1 MARTS
6 TRDRLRR
13 ELSQNF
19 LSPAAA
25 RRFVRVARPAPDALV
40 LEVGAGRGAVTA
52 ELASVCGEVVA
63 YELDPHHA
71 RFLRDRFATGP
82 HPVTVVRGDFLGARA
97 PDGRFEV
104 VGNVPFSRTS
114 DVVAW
119 CLAAPRLDR
128 ATLVTQ
134 WEYARKRTGGYGRWT
149 LRTVRTW
156 PTFSWTL
163 AGRIARTEFR
173 PQPRVDAGVLRLTR
187 QPVPLLPA
195 QFLGA
200 YEELVDIGFTGRGG
214 SLHASL
220 RPHVPRRVLD
230 RAFAGAGIER
240 TEVVA
245 DVSPSQW
252 IRLAE
257 ELLD

>member
-19 LSPAAA
+19 LSRDAA
-25 RRFVRVARPAPDALV
+25 RRFVRVAHPAPGALV

-52 ELASVCGEVVA
+52 ELARVSGAVVA
-63 YELDPHHA
+63 YELDPRHA
-71 RFLRDRFATGP
+71 AFLRRRFADGP
-82 HPVTVVRGDFLGARA
+82 HRVSVVRGDFVAARDPA
-97 PDGRFEV
+97 RPFEV
-104 VGNVPFSRTS
+104 VANVPFSRTS

-119 CLAAPRLDR
+119 CLAARHLTR

-149 LRTVRTW
+149 LRTIRTW
-156 PTFSWTL
+156 PTYAWSL
-163 AGRIARTEFR
+163 AGRIPRAEFR
-173 PQPRVDAGVLRLTR
+173 PEPRVDAGILRLTR
-187 QPVPLLPA
+187 RPAPLLPS
-195 QFLGA
+195 QVLSV

-220 RPHVPRRVLD
+220 RRHLPRPVLD
-230 RAFAGAGIER
+230 RAFARGGIEPSA
-240 TEVVA
+240 VVG
-245 DVSPSQW
+245 DVTPDQW

-257 ELLD
+257 EVFD